1 MESKC
6 ERYRYNR
13 TLKILIV
20 LLLVSISSCGTV
32 KRGVFKGDH
41 KYFYVSEYSNVI
53 LHKDGTFEYNMN
65 MIGTT
70 TGYFTQCKDTIYM
83 TSKYQNKH
91 IVPDSVIFEKR
102 EGYSMDSIFVL
113 AHLSGK
119 TYRPFVFIHFYTD
132 KCDSR
137 NLYLPFD
144 EYIDNEEYTA
154 IKLTIGEISSDLI
167 ACPVESFN
175 YLYITYDY
183 PARPENYLFMERVKF
198 LIKGDTLCRIS
209 DVN

>member
-41 KYFYVSEYSNVI
+41 KYFYISKSSYVI
-53 LHKDGTFEYNMN
+53 LRKDGTFEIKVKMLRP
-65 MIGTT
+65 T
-70 TGYFTQCKDTIYM
+70 TGYYTRSNDTIFM
-83 TSKYQNKH
+83 TSKYQANP
-91 IVPDSVIFEKR
+91 IVIDSVIFEKR
-102 EGYSMDSIFVL
+102 EDYSKDSIFVEVNFR
-113 AHLSGK
+113 K
-119 TYRPFVFIHFYTD
+119 TKYSTNAYFTFYSDNYDSLNFYFPFMECSVSQKFKMF
-132 KCDSR
+132 
-137 NLYLPFD
+137 
-144 EYIDNEEYTA
+144 
-154 IKLTIGEISSDLI
+154 KLTIGEGSSDI
-167 ACPVESFN
+167 ITFPSQSFN
-175 YLYITYDY
+175 HLYVTFDY
-183 PARPENYLFMERVKF
+183 PARPDNYLFMERAKF